1 MDKGQ
6 PVDLVGQAGFLQNDG
21 PYPVTEPVFLMGKAA
36 ILRLIDIHGF
46 LPEMTVFWG
55 FRLITACF
63 FDRDHAFPQ
72 RKHNF
77 PVCGKL
83 LYRGFSTE
91 SFPHKIGFAGQNRAF
106 SVENYVES

>member
-1 MDKGQ
+1 
-6 PVDLVGQAGFLQNDG
+6 
-21 PYPVTEPVFLMGKAA
+21 MGKAA

-55 FRLITACF
+55 FRLIVACF
-63 FDRDHAFPQ
+63 FDENHAFPQ

-83 LYRGFSTE
+83 LYRGFSTG
-91 SFPHKIGFAGQNRAF
+91 SFPHKMGFAGQNRAF

>member
-1 MDKGQ
+1 MG
-6 PVDLVGQAGFLQNDG
+6 VLDG
-21 PYPVTEPVFLMGKAA
+21 LETTLKNC
-36 ILRLIDIHGF
+36 RLYYQWHRKEEADAPTVLLLHGF

-83 LYRGFSTE
+83 LYRGFSTG
-91 SFPHKIGFAGQNRAF
+91 SFPHKMGFAGQNRAF